1 MFIKLAIISLLLVAL
16 VLVAMG
22 IGMLVKKQGRFPDTH
37 VGSNPE
43 MRKRGISCAKST
55 NIGCTAGNGGCCMNV
70 YE

>member
-1 MFIKLAIISLLLVAL
+1 MFIKLTIISLLLLAL
-16 VLVAMG
+16 VLIAMG

-55 NIGCTAGNGGCCMNV
+55 NIGCNTGTGGCCMNV
-70 YE
+70 

>member
-1 MFIKLAIISLLLVAL
+1 MFIKLTIISLLLLAL
-16 VLVAMG
+16 VLIAMG

-55 NIGCTAGNGGCCMNV
+55 SIGCNTGTDGCCMNV
-70 YE
+70 